1 MSKGFRARVVWQR
14 DPRDLGRAVS
24 EYGQKLVYHALVQYL
39 EQHAAEIKAQMQ
51 REASWQDR
59 TGAARRELRA
69 EVETSGAQVT
79 LYLSQGVEYGK
90 WLELAHG
97 GRFAIVGP
105 TIMRVGP
112 RIGDD
117 LKAKMKR

>member
-1 MSKGFRARVVWQR
+1 MSSYRARIVWQR

-24 EYGQKLVYHALVQYL
+24 EYGEKLVFHALVQYL
-39 EQHAAEIKAQMQ
+39 EKHAAEIVEQMR
-51 REASWQDR
+51 REARWTDR
-59 TGAARRELRA
+59 TGAARRELKA
-69 EVETSGAQVT
+69 TVEVNGAQVA
-79 LYLSQGVEYGK
+79 LYLAHGAPWGK

>member
-1 MSKGFRARVVWQR
+1 M
-14 DPRDLGRAVS
+14 
-24 EYGQKLVYHALVQYL
+24 
-39 EQHAAEIKAQMQ
+39 
-51 REASWQDR
+51 
-59 TGAARRELRA
+59 
-69 EVETSGAQVT
+69 T
-79 LYLSQGVEYGK
+79 LYLSHGVEYGK